1 MSQALPVGDSPDRR
15 KLGEKIAEKL
25 EKEIVQK
32 GWPIGSVL
40 GSEADLLARL
50 NVSRAILR
58 EAVRVLEHHGVAT
71 MRRGPGGGLVVTAP
85 DSDAAVRASSL
96 VLEYMNATP
105 EHVFEARS
113 SLELK
118 CVELATERID
128 ESGIIRVRET
138 LHLEEQAQREGR
150 YPTHDLHTVLADLT
164 GNPAFVLFVEVL
176 TNLTSGSRQGERTQ
190 KTAAAARLAHDK
202 IAEAVISGDVAL
214 ARHRMQAHLAA
225 IGTWMGKSGGS
236 SARPKRAAAAD
247 PRP

>member
-1 MSQALPVGDSPDRR
+1 VAAAAADSMAEFKDPACAEIILPLVKHAHAFVRMGALRALKELRCKDTLKP
-15 KLGEKIAEKL
+15 AL
-25 EKEIVQK
+25 EALQ
-32 GWPIGSVL
+32 
-40 GSEADLLARL
+40 
-50 NVSRAILR
+50 
-58 EAVRVLEHHGVAT
+58 
-71 MRRGPGGGLVVTAP
+71 